1 MQVKDIPNFL
11 TGVRLVLVAPLVYVL
26 LEEEYFLALW
36 IILGAGASDGL
47 DGFLAKHYQWQ
58 SRLGSILDPIAD
70 KLLLISS
77 FVVLALLGHIP
88 IWLVGLALS
97 RDVALIMGSFAYHF
111 FVEPLEI
118 EPTLL
123 SKVNTLCQILLIV
136 IVIANQLSGLDMSR
150 VAEWLI
156 YLVALTIVLS
166 GMQYAW
172 HWGSQAWRVS
182 KAQKASS
189 KSCRQ

>member
-1 MQVKDIPNFL
+1 MQVKDIPNLL

-26 LEEEYFLALW
+26 LEEEYFLALC

-77 FVVLALLGHIP
+77 FIALALLGHIP
-88 IWLVGLALS
+88 MWLVGLALS
-97 RDVALIMGSFAYHF
+97 RDVALILGSFAYHF

-118 EPTLL
+118 EPALF
-123 SKVNTLCQILLIV
+123 SKINTLCQILLVV
-136 IVIANQLSGLDMSR
+136 IVIANQLPGLAMPR
-150 VAEWLI
+150 VVEWLI
-156 YLVALTIVLS
+156 YLVALTTVLS

-172 HWGSQAWRVS
+172 HWGGQAWRVS
-182 KAQKASS
+182 KAQRASS
-189 KSCRQ
+189 RFRRQ